1 MKKCSEC
8 NGKMVELKAKTP
20 EGVEYDYFICEMCG
34 EEIIKAEKLHAAP
47 QKHRLMKRYNAK
59 ISKWG
64 KGLGIKIPNELVKKY
79 KLKDNELVTVISEK
93 EGIKIIP
100 A

>member
-1 MKKCSEC
+1 MKTCSEC
-8 NGKMVELKAKTP
+8 KGKMVELKAKTP

-34 EEIIKAEKLHAAP
+34 EEIIKVNKLHAVP
-47 QKHRLMKRYNAK
+47 QKHKLMKRYNTK

-64 KGLGIKIPNELVKKY
+64 TGLGIKIPNELVKKY
-79 KLKDNELVTVISEK
+79 NLKDNETVTIISEK

>member
-8 NGKMVELKAKTP
+8 NGKMKELKAKTP
-20 EGVEYDYFICEMCG
+20 EGVEYNYFRCEKCG
-34 EEIIKAEKLHAAP
+34 EEIVNMKQLHEVA
-47 QKHRLMKRYNAK
+47 QEYREMKRFHAK

-64 KGLGIKIPNELVKKY
+64 MSLGLRIPKALVKKY
-79 KLKDNELVTVISEK
+79 HLKENEEVAIIPEK
-93 EGIKIIP
+93 EGMKIIP

>member
-20 EGVEYDYFICEMCG
+20 EGIEYDYFICEMCG
-34 EEIIKAEKLHAAP
+34 EEIIKAEKLHAVP
-47 QKHRLMKRYNAK
+47 QKHRLKRYNAK
-59 ISKWG
+59 ISKLRE
-64 KGLGIKIPNELVKKY
+64 GLGIKIPSELGVWD
-79 KLKDNELVTVISEK
+79 KLKDNGLVTIISEK
-93 EGIKIIP
+93 EGIKIIT

>member
-34 EEIIKAEKLHAAP
+34 EEIIKVDKSHAVP

-59 ISKWG
+59 ISKFG
-64 KGLGIKIPNELVKKY
+64 TGLGIKIPDELVKKY
-79 KLKDNELVTVISEK
+79 NLKEDGLVTIIPEK